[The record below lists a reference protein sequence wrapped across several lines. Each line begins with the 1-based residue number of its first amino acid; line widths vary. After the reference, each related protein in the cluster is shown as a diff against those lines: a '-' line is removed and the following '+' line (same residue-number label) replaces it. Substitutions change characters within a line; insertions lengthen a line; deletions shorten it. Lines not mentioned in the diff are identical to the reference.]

1 MVPLRMKS
9 FDSVDR
15 SAFRWL
21 RDPGSPRAFQLLA
34 GDDAVARLA
43 WSGPR
48 GSLAT
53 AETAGPALTVKRD
66 GFLSPH
72 VLVRDPEGAILARL
86 DLHFSASRLSVG
98 PRRYLLRRRGFLVP
112 AWQVESSEG
121 LPLLHLE
128 TVAERGNLEGGVVD
142 VQPPAQ
148 GNPDLPLLLLVS
160 WYFIVQAWFEEDA
173 ASLSTAA
180 VVTTG

>member
-1 MVPLRMKS
+1 MLPSRMKS

-21 RDPGSPRAFQLLA
+21 RLAEAPRAFQLLA
-34 GDDAVARLA
+34 GDDPVARLA
-43 WSGPR
+43 WSAPH

-53 AETAGPALTVKRD
+53 AETTGPPLTVKRD

-72 VLVRDPEGAILARL
+72 VLVRGADGEVLARL
-86 DLHFSASRLSVG
+86 DLHFSASRLAVG

-112 AWQVESSEG
+112 AWQVESLQGE
-121 LPLLHLE
+121 PFLHLE
-128 TVAERGNLEGGVVD
+128 TVAERGNLEGGVVA
-142 VQPPAQ
+142 VQAPAQ
-148 GNPDLPLLLLVS
+148 GSPDLLLLLLVS
-160 WYFIVQAWFEEDA
+160 WYFIVQAWVEEEA

-180 VVTTG
+180 VVATG